1 MTWLSFA
8 AGYMAGVIALRWV
21 MPKFLGKECLNESKE
36 GTVLLLTVWPVVL
49 LLLVII
55 ALFRRIRAWI
65 FGSEEE

>member
-21 MPKFLGKECLNESKE
+21 MRKFLGKERINESKE